1 MNYEYLFSIIKAL
14 FSSELLNLSLYFEFK
29 LSLMLPYQTL
39 ICINKNCTQPIYL
52 QIVGGFIRQ
61 IQNGIV
67 KPGTKLPGSRKLAE
81 LLGVHR
87 KTIVTAMEELYAQG
101 WVELIPYKG
110 TYIAS
115 CLPKVKAKKWSE
127 QTMNMTIP
135 KEAGF
140 EVEPNTLVSIPT
152 VLNQRL
158 ALNDGY
164 PDVRLAPVEEM
175 ATAYARNLRRY
186 AGSQVLGYGNMFGQE
201 YLRSVLSDEFNKT
214 RGLRSTADNFL
225 ITRGSQMAIYL
236 AINALVK
243 KGNKVIVG
251 ETNYHVANRCFRMVG
266 AEILRVPV
274 DKDGLVVEEMEYL
287 CMAHSIKAVYVTS
300 HHHHPTTVTLKPER
314 RIQLLALAEKY
325 RFMIIED
332 DYDYEFHYGNSP
344 VLPLASADRH
354 GLVVYIGS
362 FSKLTAPVFRLGY
375 VIAAQNVIQEL
386 VKLRRVIDLQGDAVL
401 ELAFAEMLE
410 AGIIRRYL
418 KKALK
423 QYRIRRNVF
432 CRLLQEKLGDVI
444 SFDKPQGG
452 MAVWANF
459 AEKVNLVE
467 LAKIAPKYDVFIGD
481 GSIHNPPNR
490 NLNSTRLG
498 FATLNEAEIEETLTI
513 LAQVIRAHF

>member
-1 MNYEYLFSIIKAL
+1 
-14 FSSELLNLSLYFEFK
+14 
-29 LSLMLPYQTL
+29 MLPYQTL
-39 ICINKNCTQPIYL
+39 ICINKNCSQPIYL
-52 QIVGGFIRQ
+52 QIVSEFIRQ
-61 IQNGIV
+61 IQDGIV
-67 KPGTKLPGSRKLAE
+67 KSGTKLPGSRKLAE

-87 KTIVTAMEELYAQG
+87 KTVVTAMEELYAQG

-110 TYIAS
+110 TYIAG
-115 CLPKVKAKKWSE
+115 CLPKVKAKQWSE
-127 QTMNMTIP
+127 QAVNLTMP

-140 EVEPNTLVSIPT
+140 EFTPTKLIQIPT
-152 VLNQRL
+152 ILNQRL
-158 ALNDGY
+158 SLNDGY

-186 AGSQVLGYGNMFGQE
+186 AGSNVLSYGNLFGQE
-201 YLRSVLSDEFNKT
+201 YLRSVLSEEFNKT

-236 AINALVK
+236 TINALIH
-243 KGNKVIVG
+243 KGDKVIVG
-251 ETNYHVANRCFRMVG
+251 ETNYHVANRCLQMVG
-266 AEILRVPV
+266 AKILHIPV
-274 DKDGLVVEEMEYL
+274 DKDGLVVEEMEAL
-287 CMAHSIKAVYVTS
+287 CTTHSIKAVYVTS

-332 DYDYEFHYGNSP
+332 DYDYEFHYGNCP

-362 FSKLTAPVFRLGY
+362 FSKLTAPAFRLGY
-375 VIAAQNVIQEL
+375 VIAPQNVIREL

-401 ELAFAEMLE
+401 ELAFAEMME

-432 CRLLQEKLGDVI
+432 CELLQKKLPNVV
-444 SFDKPQGG
+444 SFNKPQGG
-452 MAVWANF
+452 MAIWANF
-459 AEKVNLVE
+459 SEKVSLVE
-467 LAKIAPKYDVFIGD
+467 LAKIAPKYDIFIGD
-481 GSIHNPPNR
+481 GLIHNPPNQ

-498 FATLNEAEIEETLTI
+498 FASLNEAEIEEAITL
-513 LAQVIRAHF
+513 LEKVIRENF